1 MTMKKIVFFL
11 TLVALSGRFA
21 VCPASAQIVTHS
33 PDTVWVSDSYTTH
46 FAFPTDIIY
55 ADLSN
60 QRDVSAQVPQE
71 AKDVLAVQA
80 NGPFRTTCN
89 ITTMESNGTMRSY
102 ILAYRRHP
110 SSLVVD
116 ERHGVY
122 HAAPDT
128 VRLSDLY
135 TSHMVFSGEILY
147 AFSSDVE
154 ASAFASTIVKES
166 GNVLALRA
174 RGDFSPDTFSITVLE
189 ADKTLHTYI
198 VAYDKY
204 PAEKV
209 IDLQR
214 GLFAADGTPVRHGS
228 SADEGSARVVSR
240 LRSSDAPQLTDVLAL
255 KRRLNH
261 LAVSR
266 GRVTVQCEN
275 VFSYSDVTYIV
286 LSIVNRS
293 GVSYE
298 ADRTAFVVG
307 TAGRNRKKIVEE
319 TNVLPKAS
327 EGSLTVRP
335 GATGRIVYSFDKL
348 TITKGQRLDVCIYER
363 DGRRDFV
370 LVLSPDDVN
379 LADPPFEK

>member
-1 MTMKKIVFFL
+1 MKRIFVDIIMFL
-11 TLVALSGRFA
+11 SAALPL
-21 VCPASAQIVTHS
+21 CAQRITTAS
-33 PDTVWVSDSYTTH
+33 PDTVWVSDRYTTH

-60 QRDVSAQVPQE
+60 QNDIFAQVPQE
-71 AKDVLAVQA
+71 AKDILAVQA
-80 NGPFRTTCN
+80 IGPFRSTCN

-102 ILAYRRHP
+102 ILAYRAHP
-110 SSLVVD
+110 SSLIVD

-122 HAAPDT
+122 HARPDT
-128 VRLSDLY
+128 LRLSDLY
-135 TSHMVFSGEILY
+135 TSHMVFSSEILY

-174 RGDFSPDTFSITVLE
+174 KEDFSGETFSITVLE
-189 ADKTLHTYI
+189 SDKTLHTFI
-198 VAYDKY
+198 VRYDRY
-204 PAEKV
+204 PSEKV

-214 GLFAADGTPVRHGS
+214 GRTAADGSPIRRGGD
-228 SADEGSARVVSR
+228 AGGNPDEGSARVVSL
-240 LRSSDAPQLTDVLAL
+240 LRSSDAPQLADVVDLP
-255 KRRLNH
+255 RRLNH

-327 EGSLTVRP
+327 AGSLTVRP
-335 GATGRIVYSFDKL
+335 GATGRIAYSFDKL
-348 TITKGQRLDVCIYER
+348 TITKGQRLDICVYER
-363 DGRRDFV
+363 GGRRDFV

-379 LADPPFEK
+379 LADAPFEKR